1 MGSLSSGAGGEEAK
15 GAGPQPGGPPAGYLK
30 ITAFVLGP
38 GDEIPDSCKGGG
50 RDDGDDD
57 IESNLLRPAGATLR
71 PATFLVKIYRAED
84 LPQMDTTA
92 FDGLKK
98 VFGGGAPK
106 GHADPFAKFS
116 FAGQSAQTDIKYGE
130 QNPEFN
136 QELRVSFKF
145 PSMCERLKLQFY
157 DWDRIG
163 NDDCIGTAFIP
174 LSSISGTGDEG
185 IPFLLILLRFFVMNI
200 GHLTVFGYQV
210 FLKQTTKFERS
221 FNFNN

>member
-1 MGSLSSGAGGEEAK
+1 MSDALLGSFQCDVGTVYDGQSHAIVRKWLLLTAPEDNEPKESGEEAK
-15 GAGPQPGGPPAGYLK
+15 GSSAQPGGPPAGYLK

-38 GDEIPDSCKGGG
+38 GDEIPDSAKGGATK
-50 RDDGDDD
+50 DEGDDD

-71 PATFLVKIYRAED
+71 PATFLVKVYRAED

-92 FDGLKK
+92 FDGVKK
-98 VFGGGAPK
+98 LFGSGPPK
-106 GHADPFAKFS
+106 GHADPYAKFS
-116 FAGQSAQTDIKYGE
+116 FAGQSAQTEIKYGE

-136 QELRVSFKF
+136 EELRVSYKF

-174 LSSISGTGDEG
+174 LSAISGTGDEG
-185 IPFLLILLRFFVMNI
+185 KNISILF
-200 GHLTVFGYQV
+200 
-210 FLKQTTKFERS
+210 
-221 FNFNN
+221 